1 MKTAIVICLIVL
13 LTFGCGL
20 VIYGGVA
27 DATISEVEIG
37 TTGQSG
43 AIGDFSAVT
52 PVDGAVLTAIPV
64 FTWTSAE
71 NADTYSLEI
80 ASSDEFDVADEYY
93 LVKSGIVSTTY
104 NLTAE
109 LKKDKRYY
117 WRVTAKNGN
126 DTKVITGESLSFY
139 YQATLYDEIPIS
151 VGYAD
156 EWKVHEV
163 GSKATVTLD
172 HSGFFADKTNAEDM
186 AAKKDSLRISFD
198 SEDTQRGEKYVESNG
213 WVVVTRS
220 LEAEFYG
227 TDAFYF
233 NFYYSGNDAA
243 AYFRL
248 IDEDNEY
255 WYAPIKLAVNA
266 KQTIIMRLEDFTL
279 RTKGTPVMNETFDYH
294 YLKSMEIVFE
304 RVDGDGVAYFG
315 NLKAIK
321 YANYGD
327 MVIDTV
333 DFNKYKNSIV
343 NDSVYF
349 TFTNTVSEEGDS
361 LTYAFT
367 TNSGVAESKRGYG
380 FVKMGVN
387 KILASSDAFSFNVD
401 LSGISTDAFNFLLRV
416 VEEDNDV
423 WTYKILA
430 KDIPADGNL
439 LVPFAAFLLSEF
451 KGDGIRQFYFVKQ
464 FQFGLNNCYQGGAI
478 KVSDLKAVL
487 LADKVESLYKTT
499 VSTEGL
505 IEGFEDYGSAVDVYY
520 KWETTTANKDEQI
533 ALYSEPTLG
542 RDNHAA
548 KLYYKTDLSD
558 AAYKISFDSV
568 DNYSAIEIFAKDCSD
583 GTYKATMTVYLFGG
597 PNEMYSYEL
606 KKLDK
611 EWMSYTI
618 PISEFV
624 LTEGSFGSQHIS
636 CENITGVALAFKY
649 SFIVP
654 QYASGSYVCVDN
666 IRFANATEYEKKEVA
681 GKIKMTS
688 TNKAVIN
695 NFDSDEEFVVWE
707 KKQDAPFSQ
716 SEVATNTAATIN
728 ETETASATG
737 RSLQLTYKTQ
747 MVAPYCAYLVVD
759 SNVTAKGLTFLLKGD
774 NRENT
779 YIEVIIYVN
788 NKAYKKRVDIVSGWN
803 YYSIGFSEFK
813 YNNTTEG
820 VSASDVSSITQ
831 IAMYIKNYT
840 GNYIASSLYMD
851 EIYFDNSITTAT
863 NSVTAYSA

>member
-20 VIYGGVA
+20 VIYGGIT
-27 DATISEVEIG
+27 DATISEIEIG

-43 AIGDFSAVT
+43 SIGDFSAVT
-52 PVDGAVLTAIPV
+52 PADGAVLTSVPA
-64 FTWTSAE
+64 FAWSSAE

-80 ASSDEFDVADEYY
+80 ASTDEFDVADEYY

-117 WRVTAKNGN
+117 WRVTAKNGKYS
-126 DTKVITGESLSFY
+126 KVITGESLSFY

-172 HSGFFADKTNAEDM
+172 HSGFFADRTDPEDM

-198 SEDTQRGEKYVESNG
+198 SEDTQRGPQYVESNG

-266 KQTIIMRLEDFTL
+266 KQTIIMRLSDFTL

-333 DFNKYKNSIV
+333 DFNLYKGSLV
-343 NDSVYF
+343 NDSAYF
-349 TFTNTVSEEGDS
+349 TFTNTVNEEGNS

-367 TNSGVAESKRGYG
+367 TNTGVAESKRGYG
-380 FVKMGVN
+380 FVKMNVN
-387 KILASSDAFSFNVD
+387 KILTSSDAFSFNVD
-401 LSGISTDAFNFLLRV
+401 LSGISNDAFNFLLRV

-439 LVPFAAFLLSEF
+439 LVPFSAFLLSEF

-464 FQFGLNNCYQGGAI
+464 FQFGLNNCYQGGSI

-487 LADKVESLYKTT
+487 LSEKVENLYKTT
-499 VSTEGL
+499 VSDEGL
-505 IEGFEDYGSAVDVYY
+505 IEGFEGYGSAVDVYY

-533 ALYSEPTLG
+533 ALYSEPILG
-542 RDNHAA
+542 RDNYAA

-558 AAYKISFDSV
+558 AAYKINFDSV
-568 DNYSAIEIFAKDCSD
+568 DNYSAIEVFAKDCSD

-611 EWMSYTI
+611 EWMCYTI
-618 PISEFV
+618 PIASFV

-636 CENITGVALAFKY
+636 CENITGIALAFKY

-666 IRFANATEYEKKEVA
+666 IRFTNATEYEKKEVS

-688 TNKAVIN
+688 SNKAMIN
-695 NFDSDEEFVVWE
+695 SFDTDEELVVWE
-707 KKQDAPFSQ
+707 KKQDAPFPQ
-716 SEVATNTAATIN
+716 NEIATNAAATIN
-728 ETETASATG
+728 DSESASGAG
-737 RSLQLTYKTQ
+737 KSLQLNYKTQ
-747 MVAPYCAYLVVD
+747 MVAPYCAYFVVD

-779 YIEVIIYVN
+779 YIELIVYVN
-788 NKAYKKRVDIVSGWN
+788 NKAYKKRVDVVSGWN
-803 YYSIGFSEFK
+803 NYSIGFSEFK

-820 VSASDVSSITQ
+820 VSSSDVGSITQ
-831 IAMYIKNYT
+831 IAMYIKNFT
-840 GNYIASSLYMD
+840 GNYNAGSLYLD

-863 NSVTAYSA
+863 YSVTAYSA